1 MSETS
6 AGSAP
11 AGAPD
16 LSPRDQ
22 NLHWALR
29 QIEDALRDLRF
40 GALTLLV
47 QDGVIV
53 QVERT
58 ERRRYRRGGGA
69 GAAAS

>member
-6 AGSAP
+6 PGALPPAAP
-11 AGAPD
+11 EQ
-16 LSPRDQ
+16 SPRDQ
-22 NLHWALR
+22 NLRWALR
-29 QIEDALRDLRF
+29 QIEESLRGLNF

-58 ERRRYRRGGGA
+58 ERRRYRRGG
-69 GAAAS
+69 AAAS